1 MQNRF
6 IDSDLMELNT
16 YIFFI
21 AAEKEAQ
28 LSFFSPRYRD
38 ADDTVDALLRNYN
51 HFPGDLKRE
60 LPLKAQLRSCSARK
74 RHGMRGFPLTTN

>member
-1 MQNRF
+1 MIKEINARSKNDINKPFWFNFAYEDYLYKTMQNRF

-28 LSFFSPRYRD
+28 
-38 ADDTVDALLRNYN
+38 
-51 HFPGDLKRE
+51 
-60 LPLKAQLRSCSARK
+60 
-74 RHGMRGFPLTTN
+74 

>member
-28 LSFFSPRYRD
+28 
-38 ADDTVDALLRNYN
+38 
-51 HFPGDLKRE
+51 
-60 LPLKAQLRSCSARK
+60 
-74 RHGMRGFPLTTN
+74 